1 MANSQQLEV
10 LRYLM
15 AGNSLTSL
23 EALKLFGCMRLAAVV
38 NTLRKQGYDIE
49 TIMVG
54 ESEKRYANYRMIKA
68 K

>member
-1 MANSQQLEV
+1 
-10 LRYLM
+10 M

>member
-1 MANSQQLEV
+1 MAETQELQV
-10 LRYLM
+10 LRYLN

-38 NTLRKQGYDIE
+38 NALRQQGYRIE
-49 TIMVG
+49 TQMIG
-54 ESEKRYANYRMIKA
+54 ESGKRYADYRLRA